1 MSIKSLENLL
11 NPNDNGGLGEIV
23 RHARDMGE
31 LVSQLQKALP
41 DEIGPQI
48 LAANIRDDGEL
59 IVLTSSP
66 AWAAKLRFEADA
78 LLDAARA
85 TGADGD
91 DVLTDMVVLD
101 VAFHGALACHGLPV
115 DQRALD
121 AAHYPSLPVGSILR
135 DRARHASGYDDLRA
149 DFERKLERCP

>member
-31 LVSQLQKALP
+31 LVGQLQQALP
-41 DEIGPQI
+41 QEVGPQV

-66 AWAAKLRFEADA
+66 AWAAKLRFEAVA
-78 LLDAARA
+78 LLDAARK
-85 TGADGD
+85 TGAK
-91 DVLTDMVVLD
+91 VESCTVRVS
-101 VAFHGALACHGLPV
+101 
-115 DQRALD
+115 R
-121 AAHYPSLPVGSILR
+121 GS
-135 DRARHASGYDDLRA
+135 
-149 DFERKLERCP
+149 

>member
-48 LAANIRDDGEL
+48 LAANIRGDGEL
-59 IVLTSSP
+59 VILTSSP

-85 TGADGD
+85 TGAA
-91 DVLTDMVVLD
+91 VETCTVRVS
-101 VAFHGALACHGLPV
+101 
-115 DQRALD
+115 R
-121 AAHYPSLPVGSILR
+121 GS
-135 DRARHASGYDDLRA
+135 
-149 DFERKLERCP
+149 